1 MCNVNSSYRI
11 SLALKDHISEN
22 VQGIKKY
29 NVKHTKYKKDRERY
43 KTKED
48 QFNFT

>member
-22 VQGIKKY
+22 VQGIKKRS
-29 NVKHTKYKKDRERY
+29 VKHTKYKKDRERY